1 MDSVAKGKENRTTTA
16 TSGKMTEGIHSKIQI
31 LSASFV
37 IGLIM
42 NQKIVVI
49 NAQGVAFLTILKG
62 IAGIKIRKEKMRQIL
77 QKKVMEITCFIQVKV
92 LNVNHIICGTWI
104 AAAATT

>member
-1 MDSVAKGKENRTTTA
+1 MAKGKENRTTTA
-16 TSGKMTEGIHSKIQI
+16 TIRKMTEGIHRKIHI

-62 IAGIKIRKEKMRQIL
+62 IAGIKIRKAKMR
-77 QKKVMEITCFIQVKV
+77 
-92 LNVNHIICGTWI
+92 
-104 AAAATT
+104 